1 MLDTLRRRRDGRAG
15 RDTSLIEAKH
25 IRRVGYALGISM
37 LFVAASLTPD
47 IMQKT
52 KIKHDATACEH
63 IEGRGDPCKFVRENC
78 RDVAHAIDYLR
89 LMYCDGVN
97 TSPSANPLVVV
108 SLVLWLLMLLSLLGT
123 TAEFFFTEQLDY
135 ASRRLGLS
143 DDVAGAT
150 LMALGNGAP
159 DVFTAWNAIHQASDL
174 PFLPVL
180 IPSL

>member
-47 IMQKT
+47 ILEKT

-108 SLVLWLLMLLSLLGT
+108 SLVLWLLMLL
-123 TAEFFFTEQLDY
+123 
-135 ASRRLGLS
+135 
-143 DDVAGAT
+143 
-150 LMALGNGAP
+150 
-159 DVFTAWNAIHQASDL
+159 
-174 PFLPVL
+174 
-180 IPSL
+180 

>member
-15 RDTSLIEAKH
+15 RDNSMIEAKH
-25 IRRVGYALGISM
+25 IRRVGYALGVSM

-52 KIKHDATACEH
+52 KKIHNDTACEH

-108 SLVLWLLMLLSLLGT
+108 SLVLWLLMLLI
-123 TAEFFFTEQLDY
+123 
-135 ASRRLGLS
+135 R
-143 DDVAGAT
+143 
-150 LMALGNGAP
+150 
-159 DVFTAWNAIHQASDL
+159 
-174 PFLPVL
+174 
-180 IPSL
+180 